1 MIEFVFPLPR
11 SLRKVAVPVF
21 EEILEDLDNQEGLD
35 ESRYSLPSDDPDLRE
50 TWLEYLREEQGVDL
64 VAVRRLLTHES
75 YGTEHPIQLEPDQ
88 AEAVLRGLSAIRL
101 RIREKCLAELEDS
114 SIEQVDFEFGDL
126 GTEEKQGY
134 LAYSVAAATQESIVH
149 LIAS

>member
-1 MIEFVFPLPR
+1 MFPLPR

-35 ESRYSLPSDDPDLRE
+35 ESRYSLPTDDPDLRE
-50 TWLEYLREEQGVDL
+50 TWLEYLREEQGADL

-75 YGTEHPIQLEPDQ
+75 YGTEQPVQLEPDE
-88 AEAVLRGLSAIRL
+88 AEAALRGLSAIRL
-101 RIREKCLAELEDS
+101 RIREKYLAELEDS
-114 SIEQVDFEFGDL
+114 AIEQVNFEFGDL
-126 GTEEKQGY
+126 RTEEKLGY